1 MKMIRPKTRA
11 HVIYKTTRMVL
22 DAKHLTITIET
33 LKDIFRKNNFKDEV
47 LPPIRIEPQTFDI
60 DNNTVEDE
68 GWIRRPLGVGGPMA
82 VILRANNY
90 MFRSGTSALQR
101 VLLREAVTEAQDK
114 AQVSSILKGRKW
126 PARRVS
132 EALSACLLTS
142 DKLNEMSYA
151 TVCALENIQLIIVDV
166 EGRELTFSPED
177 VRNWRQDAP
186 IYLISKDSRWI
197 FSHSV
202 EEDAWPH
209 NRVGAWLS
217 KMEVAGWKVNWPV
230 GSGTMEEL
238 REILDEAGVTVE
250 GRMKKDEL
258 IKKVGR
264 VQGITLFASWSL

>member
-142 DKLNEMSYA
+142 DKLNEM
-151 TVCALENIQLIIVDV
+151 
-166 EGRELTFSPED
+166 
-177 VRNWRQDAP
+177 
-186 IYLISKDSRWI
+186 
-197 FSHSV
+197 
-202 EEDAWPH
+202 
-209 NRVGAWLS
+209 
-217 KMEVAGWKVNWPV
+217 
-230 GSGTMEEL
+230 
-238 REILDEAGVTVE
+238 
-250 GRMKKDEL
+250 
-258 IKKVGR
+258 
-264 VQGITLFASWSL
+264 